1 MAESPAISSRPSPI
15 KIWLLA
21 ARPRTLPA
29 GVAPVLVG
37 TALAVHDRVADWT
50 LAGGCLTAALL
61 VQIGCNF
68 ANDAFD
74 ALKGADTAERI
85 GPRRAVAS
93 GLISAR
99 AMLTATALVLAA
111 ALGVGIW
118 LSTAGGGWPIIALG
132 VVSVLCAVG
141 YTAGPFPLAYVGLGD
156 LFVFLFFGL
165 VAVLGT
171 LWVQGAAHGQGALHT
186 GAILVAEAVGLQATG
201 IIAVNNLR
209 DRAGDAAVGKRT
221 LAVRLG
227 DRATRGYILGLHVT
241 AMLCLVLAAWV
252 MRLPALLAPA
262 ALAGIGGG
270 LLGFGVAR
278 THGAAL
284 NAYLARSAAL
294 ELLTGAGLAA
304 VLMLAAR

>member
-1 MAESPAISSRPSPI
+1 MSTASLAVWLSATRP
-15 KIWLLA
+15 KTLA
-21 ARPRTLPA
+21 AGL
-29 GVAPVLVG
+29 VPVLVG
-37 TALAVHDRVADWT
+37 TALAVHDGVADWA
-50 LAGGCLTAALL
+50 LAGGCLAAALL
-61 VQIGCNF
+61 VQVGCNF

-74 ALKGADTAERI
+74 ALKGADTAARI

-111 ALGVGIW
+111 ALAVGIW

-209 DRAGDAAVGKRT
+209 DREGDAAVGKRT

-227 DRATRGYILGLHVT
+227 DRATRGYIIGLHAT
-241 AMLCLVLAAWV
+241 ACACLGLAAWTLH
-252 MRLPALLAPA
+252 LPALLAPA
-262 ALAGIGGG
+262 ALAGLGGG
-270 LLGFGVAR
+270 LLGFGIAR
-278 THGAAL
+278 TRGAAL
-284 NAYLARSAAL
+284 NAYLARSAGL

-304 VLMLAAR
+304 VLMLVAR

>member
-1 MAESPAISSRPSPI
+1 MNPASIPVWISATRP
-15 KIWLLA
+15 KTLA
-21 ARPRTLPA
+21 AGL
-29 GVAPVLVG
+29 VPVLVG
-37 TALAVHDRVADWT
+37 TALAVHDQVADWR
-50 LAGGCLTAALL
+50 LAGGCLAAALL

-68 ANDAFD
+68 ANDAGD

-99 AMLTATALVLAA
+99 AMLVASALVLAA
-111 ALGVGIW
+111 ALAVGIW

-141 YTAGPFPLAYVGLGD
+141 YTAGPLPLAYVGLGD

-171 LWVQGAAHGQGALHT
+171 LWVQGGAQGHGALHT

-227 DRATRGYILGLHVT
+227 DRATRGYIVGLHAT

-270 LLGFGVAR
+270 LLSLGIAR
-278 THGAAL
+278 TQGAAL

-304 VLMLAAR
+304 VLMLTAR